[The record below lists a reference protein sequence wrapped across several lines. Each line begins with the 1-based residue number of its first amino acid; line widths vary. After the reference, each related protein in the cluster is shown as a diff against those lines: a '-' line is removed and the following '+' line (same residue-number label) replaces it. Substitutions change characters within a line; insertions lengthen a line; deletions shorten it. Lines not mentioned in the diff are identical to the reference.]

1 MSFYTLVNRLLLIL
15 PLLLHHLYFQVIL
28 HMPSD
33 IDADVLYPYVFG
45 RPADMAKYDDLLRH
59 IGAVQTP
66 GPDLYA
72 EILHS
77 LWLDF
82 GSNDPL
88 QTNDKQTASL
98 AVYGLFTTLTQ
109 QGICPCS
116 EIES

>member
-1 MSFYTLVNRLLLIL
+1 
-15 PLLLHHLYFQVIL
+15 
-28 HMPSD
+28 MPSD
-33 IDADVLYPYVFG
+33 VDADVLYPYVFS

-82 GSNDPL
+82 GSSNPL

-109 QGICPCS
+109 QGKDVVVIS
-116 EIES
+116 LQGYLLTVVLVI

>member
-1 MSFYTLVNRLLLIL
+1 
-15 PLLLHHLYFQVIL
+15 
-28 HMPSD
+28 MPSD
-33 IDADVLYPYVFG
+33 VDADVLYPYVFS

-82 GSNDPL
+82 GSSNPL

-109 QGICPCS
+109 QGKDVVVISLQVSPYSCVS
-116 EIES
+116 HLDHA